1 MLFFPSRV
9 RVGRRNAIYTGSAL
23 TADLTGLAAMLSVLA
38 FAGFKAATS
47 RNLVSRTGWLPSIAN
62 VEAAR
67 QTEGQGA
74 QIGGKHGLGGNV
86 IAESE

>member
-9 RVGRRNAIYTGSAL
+9 KIGRRRQLYNGTSL
-23 TADLTGLAAMLSVLA
+23 TTDLTGLVAMLSVLA